1 MKPSPRRI
9 AITVALTCISG
20 SLAAQE
26 ALAPLD
32 LTAAGVKAVVQAPQG
47 AKAEKFLS
55 STRVSKGTTFSFEI
69 SEIYDMEFG
78 AARDMAKP
86 DAKSFPV
93 ETADTLLWESK
104 QGGFHFYATFKL
116 GGKLHAC
123 WDTRPDAYT
132 RAAVDAMLASCRTI
146 KGGGGAAA
154 KGAAAPA
161 PAKGLEALKADAPPG
176 WENPSFGGGTWTFEK
191 HVDEGWNR
199 VYVDALPSDSPTS
212 GDAYAKKLQEKDW
225 QDFGSRWSEIMGVDP
240 LEGGFVIM
248 GWRQS
253 TTDPKAQPELGVVVV
268 RDIGGTRI
276 RCRSGALVTSEELY
290 KEAVRLCVSAR
301 F

>member
-1 MKPSPRRI
+1 MNPSRRRAAI
-9 AITVALTCISG
+9 AVALTCLSG
-20 SLAAQE
+20 TLVAQE
-26 ALAPLD
+26 KLVPLD
-32 LTAAGVKAVVQAPQG
+32 LTAAGFKAAVEAPEG

-55 STRVSKGTTFSFEI
+55 SSRVSKGAGFSYEI

-78 AARDMAKP
+78 AARDMAKL
-86 DAKSFPV
+86 DAKAFPV
-93 ETADTLLWESK
+93 EAADTLLWESK
-104 QGGFHFYATFKL
+104 AGGFHFYATFKL
-116 GGKLHAC
+116 GARLHAC
-123 WDTRPDAYT
+123 WDTRPGTYT
-132 RAAVDAMLASCRTI
+132 RAAVDAMLASCRTVR
-146 KGGGGAAA
+146 GGGGAGA
-154 KGAAAPA
+154 KSAAAAPA
-161 PAKGLEALKADAPPG
+161 RGLEALKADPPPG

-248 GWRQS
+248 GWKQS
-253 TTDPKAQPELGVVVV
+253 TTDAKAQPELGVVVV

-276 RCRSGALVTSEELY
+276 RCRSGALVTSEALY